1 MSNEANIQLLKESL
15 EALNAGDADCFMA
28 TIHDEVTW
36 SLDASKDPISGT
48 KALRAVI
55 DAMIV
60 AMPDM
65 NYDLQQILGTDD
77 DHVIIRYILRG
88 THEGEFMGIAPTH
101 NGIAP
106 THNKVEMHGCVI
118 SKIID
123 GKRYQMW
130 QYASGP
136 GLLEQL
142 GAG

>member
-1 MSNEANIQLLKESL
+1 MTKETNIQLLRESL
-15 EALNAGDADCFMA
+15 DALNARDADRFIA

-36 SLDASKDPISGT
+36 SLDASKDPISGPN
-48 KALRAVI
+48 ALRAVI
-55 DAMIV
+55 EAMIV

-65 NYDLQQILGTDD
+65 NYELTQILGADD

-101 NGIAP
+101 NKI
-106 THNKVEMHGCVI
+106 EMYGCVVSRI
-118 SKIID
+118 KD

-142 GAG
+142 GASSS

>member
-1 MSNEANIQLLKESL
+1 MSNEANIQLLQESL
-15 EALNAGDADCFMA
+15 EALNPRDVDRFMA
-28 TIHDEVTW
+28 TIHEEVTW
-36 SLDASKDPISGT
+36 SLDASKNPISGT

-55 DAMIV
+55 EAMIM

-65 NYDLQQILGTDD
+65 KYELLQILGAND
-77 DHVIIRYILRG
+77 DHVIIRYVLRG
-88 THEGEFMGIAPTH
+88 IHESEFMGIK
-101 NGIAP
+101 P

-118 SKIID
+118 SKIKD

-142 GAG
+142 GAGSP

>member
-1 MSNEANIQLLKESL
+1 MSNEANIQLLNESL
-15 EALNAGDADCFMA
+15 EALNAGDTDRFMA

-36 SLDASKDPISGT
+36 SLDASKDPISGK
-48 KALRAVI
+48 KALRALI
-55 DAMIV
+55 EAMIV

-65 NYDLQQILGTDD
+65 NYELQKILSADND
-77 DHVIIRYILRG
+77 YVIIQYILRG

-101 NGIAP
+101 N
-106 THNKVEMHGCVI
+106 KVEMYGCVI
-118 SKIID
+118 SKIKD

-142 GAG
+142 GAS

>member
-1 MSNEANIQLLKESL
+1 MSNEANIQLLQESL
-15 EALNAGDADCFMA
+15 EALNARDADRFMA
-28 TIHDEVTW
+28 TMHEEVTW

-48 KALRAVI
+48 KDLRAVI
-55 DAMIV
+55 EAMIR

-65 NYDLQQILGTDD
+65 NYELLQILGADD
-77 DHVIIRYILRG
+77 DHVIIRYVLRG
-88 THEGEFMGIAPTH
+88 THKGEFMGIKPTDK
-101 NGIAP
+101 
-106 THNKVEMHGCVI
+106 KVEMHGCVI
-118 SKIID
+118 SKIKD

>member
-1 MSNEANIQLLKESL
+1 MTKETNIQLLRESL
-15 EALNAGDADCFMA
+15 DALNARDADRFMA

-36 SLDASKDPISGT
+36 SLDASKDPISGPN
-48 KALRAVI
+48 ALRAVI
-55 DAMIV
+55 EAMIV

-65 NYDLQQILGTDD
+65 NYELTQILGADD

-88 THEGEFMGIAPTH
+88 THEGVFMGIAPTH
-101 NGIAP
+101 NKI
-106 THNKVEMHGCVI
+106 EMYGCVVSRI
-118 SKIID
+118 KD

-142 GAG
+142 GASSS

>member
-1 MSNEANIQLLKESL
+1 MSHEANIQLLQESL
-15 EALNAGDADCFMA
+15 EALNAQDLDRFMA
-28 TIHDEVTW
+28 TIHEEVTW

-48 KALRAVI
+48 KTLRVVI
-55 DAMIV
+55 EAMIT

-65 NYDLQQILGTDD
+65 NYELRQILGADD
-77 DHVIIRYILRG
+77 DHVIISYVLKG

-101 NGIAP
+101 NKI
-106 THNKVEMHGCVI
+106 EMHGCVI
-118 SKIID
+118 SKVKD

>member
-1 MSNEANIQLLKESL
+1 MSHKANIQLLRESL
-15 EALNAGDADCFMA
+15 EALNAGDADRFMA
-28 TIHDEVTW
+28 TIHEEVTW

-55 DAMIV
+55 EAMIA

-65 NYDLQQILGTDD
+65 NYELRQILGADD
-77 DHVIIRYILRG
+77 DHVIISYVLRG
-88 THEGEFMGIAPTH
+88 AHEGEFMGIAPTH
-101 NGIAP
+101 NKI
-106 THNKVEMHGCVI
+106 EMHGCVI
-118 SKIID
+118 SKVKD

>member
-1 MSNEANIQLLKESL
+1 MSNEANIQLLNESL
-15 EALNAGDADCFMA
+15 EALNAGDTDRFMA

-36 SLDASKDPISGT
+36 SLDASKDPISG
-48 KALRAVI
+48 KNALRALI
-55 DAMIV
+55 EAMIV

-65 NYDLQQILGTDD
+65 NYELQKILSTDND
-77 DHVIIRYILRG
+77 YVIIQYILRG

-101 NGIAP
+101 N
-106 THNKVEMHGCVI
+106 KVEMYGCVI
-118 SKIID
+118 SKIKD

-142 GAG
+142 GAS

>member
-15 EALNAGDADCFMA
+15 EALNAGDADGFMA
-28 TIHDEVTW
+28 TMHDEVIW
-36 SLDASKDPISGT
+36 SLDASKSPISGT
-48 KALRAVI
+48 EALRAVI
-55 DAMIV
+55 EAMIV

-65 NYDLQQILGTDD
+65 NYELQQILGADD

-101 NGIAP
+101 NR
-106 THNKVEMHGCVI
+106 VEMHGCVI
-118 SKIID
+118 SKIKD

-142 GAG
+142 GAS

>member
-1 MSNEANIQLLKESL
+1 MSNEANIELLKESL
-15 EALNAGDADCFMA
+15 EALNAGDADRFMA

-36 SLDASKDPISGT
+36 SLDASKDPIFGE

-55 DAMIV
+55 EAMIV

-65 NYDLQQILGTDD
+65 NYDLQQILNADD
-77 DHVIIRYILRG
+77 DNVIIQYILRG

-101 NGIAP
+101 N
-106 THNKVEMHGCVI
+106 KVEMYGCVI
-118 SKIID
+118 SKIKD

-136 GLLEQL
+136 GLLDQL
-142 GAG
+142 GAS

>member
-1 MSNEANIQLLKESL
+1 MSNEVNIQLLKESL
-15 EALNAGDADCFMA
+15 EALNAGDAERFMA
-28 TIHDEVTW
+28 TIHDEVIW

-55 DAMIV
+55 EAMMV

-65 NYDLQQILGTDD
+65 NYDLQQILNADD
-77 DHVIIRYILRG
+77 EHVIIRYILRG

-101 NGIAP
+101 N
-106 THNKVEMHGCVI
+106 KVEMYGCVI
-118 SKIID
+118 SKIKD

-142 GAG
+142 GAS

>member
-1 MSNEANIQLLKESL
+1 MSNETNIQLLQESL
-15 EALNAGDADCFMA
+15 EALNARDADRFMA
-28 TIHDEVTW
+28 TIHDNVTW

-48 KALRAVI
+48 GALRAVI
-55 DAMIV
+55 EAMIV

-65 NYDLQQILGTDD
+65 KYEPLQILGAED
-77 DHVIIRYILRG
+77 DHVVIRYILRG

-101 NGIAP
+101 N
-106 THNKVEMHGCVI
+106 KVEMHGCVI
-118 SKIID
+118 SKIKD

-142 GAG
+142 GAGSS

>member
-1 MSNEANIQLLKESL
+1 MSNDANIKLLRESL
-15 EALNAGDADCFMA
+15 DALNSGDSNRFMA

-36 SLDASKDPISGT
+36 SLDASKDPISGK

-55 DAMIV
+55 EAMIM

-65 NYDLQQILGTDD
+65 NYELTQILGADD
-77 DHVIIRYILRG
+77 DQVIIRYILRG

-101 NGIAP
+101 NKI
-106 THNKVEMHGCVI
+106 EMYGCVI
-118 SKIID
+118 SKIKD
-123 GKRYQMW
+123 DKRYQMW

-142 GAG
+142 SGGSS